1 MEDLK
6 MTDRI
11 TEIEERL
18 AAMQGEIDTAE
29 GDALT
34 ALEREFNDLTEERN
48 KILAD
53 VEKRQQLRTD
63 IAAGIKTGKTIE
75 PKIEEER
82 KMENNFTLAS
92 NEYRSAFLKH
102 LRGEDMNEPEKRA
115 FTFLTSNTAAPLP
128 DVMQNQII
136 DLIGEAHP
144 IVADVYTM
152 NSGSAITIPVAKSI
166 AGDAGQTEEG
176 AAANEL
182 EVKFDDIS
190 LSGKDYTANVKLSY
204 KMRYMAIDAFEDY
217 IVSQI
222 AARLGSVLA
231 AGIVA
236 GIKAGMAEGNK
247 IATGVNYANIVAGF
261 GELKR
266 VGTVVVYGTRKGVYN
281 KLVGMVD
288 SQKRPIFMNAITEK
302 AAGAILGATIKF
314 EDAVGDTEL
323 LIGDPNKYL
332 QNVVAPV
339 VIETDKDLSNHT
351 FVYSGYTCQE
361 GVLTD
366 DKAFALV
373 SEA

>member
-1 MEDLK
+1 MSE
-6 MTDRI
+6 RI
-11 TEIEERL
+11 QAIEERL
-18 AAMQGEIDTAE
+18 AAIQGEIDAAS

-34 ALEREFNDLTEERN
+34 ALETEVSALTEERSN
-48 KILAD
+48 LLAE
-53 VEKRQQLRTD
+53 VQTRQQLRSN
-63 IAAGIKTGKTIE
+63 IAAGLVTGKTIE
-75 PKIEEER
+75 PEIKEER
-82 KMENNFTLAS
+82 KMENFNLAS

-102 LRGEDMNEPEKRA
+102 LRGEEMNEAESRA
-115 FTFLTSNTAAPLP
+115 FTFLTTNTAAPLP
-128 DVMQNQII
+128 EVMQNRII

-152 NSGSAITIPVAKSI
+152 ASGSAITIPVAKSI
-166 AGDAGQTEEG
+166 AADAGESAEG

-182 EVKFDDIS
+182 EITFDDVS

-222 AARLGSVLA
+222 AARLGAVLA
-231 AGIVA
+231 TGIVA
-236 GIKAGMAEGNK
+236 GIKAGLNAANK
-247 IATGVNYANIVAGF
+247 IETGVNYANIVAGF

-314 EDAVGDTEL
+314 EDAVGDDEL

-339 VIETDKDLSNHT
+339 IIETDKDLSNHT

-366 DKAFALV
+366 DRAFALV
-373 SEA
+373 SEAV